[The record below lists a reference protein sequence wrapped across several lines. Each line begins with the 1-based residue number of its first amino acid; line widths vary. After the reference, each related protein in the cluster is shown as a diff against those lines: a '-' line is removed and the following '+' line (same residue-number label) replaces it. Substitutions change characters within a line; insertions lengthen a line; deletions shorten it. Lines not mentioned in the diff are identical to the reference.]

1 LKGLRERLS
10 SLSRGETIG
19 LALVVAVT
27 LIGSGLW
34 YVRSLPRP
42 VSIAAAFRSPAGGG
56 GTVAVAGAAV
66 EGTGTAASSTTA
78 SPSPLVL
85 IVDVAGWVRSPGV
98 YELHQ
103 GDRIVDAIDAAGGAK
118 KGAGLIS
125 LNLAALLTDGQ
136 QVLVPPPAP
145 PGSTSTGIVPGT
157 TTAGGQTLVNINTAD
172 ETQLEGLDG
181 VGPVLAQRIIDY
193 RTEHGRFTSVDQL
206 DDVSGIGPATLE
218 SLRPQ
223 VTI

>member
-1 LKGLRERLS
+1 MKGLRERLS

-42 VSIAAAFRSPAGGG
+42 VSIAAALISPAG
-56 GTVAVAGAAV
+56 AVGSEVGA
-66 EGTGTAASSTTA
+66 GTGTVTGTFASPAIA
-78 SPSPLVL
+78 SPSPLPLV
-85 IVDVAGWVRSPGV
+85 IDVAGWVRRPGV
-98 YELHQ
+98 YELQQ

-118 KGAGLIS
+118 KGAVLIS
-125 LNLAALLTDGQ
+125 LNLATLLTDGQ

-145 PGSTSTGIVPGT
+145 PGSTVSGGAPGAT
-157 TTAGGQTLVNINTAD
+157 TTSGGVVNINTAD

-193 RTEHGRFTSVDQL
+193 RTEHGPFTSVDQL

-218 SLRPQ
+218 TLRPQ